1 MFPHILHLEE
11 LHGVEL
17 GRAYRNDKA
26 CLQFT
31 GEFAQTV
38 RDETV
43 STVQNKHNTAKNPYK
58 YHSMFFDGTT
68 DRAISERELVY
79 VKVLDDGIHKM
90 KLFE

>member
-1 MFPHILHLEE
+1 MFPHILHLKE

-31 GEFAQTV
+31 GEFAQTI

-43 STVQNKHNTAKNPYK
+43 STVQNKHNTAKNPNK
-58 YHSMFFDGTT
+58 YHSMFFDGTM